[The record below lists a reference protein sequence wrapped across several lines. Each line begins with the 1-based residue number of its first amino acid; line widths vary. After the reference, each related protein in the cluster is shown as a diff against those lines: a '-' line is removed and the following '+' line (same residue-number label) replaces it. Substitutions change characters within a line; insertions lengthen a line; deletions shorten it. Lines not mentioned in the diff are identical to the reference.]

1 MREENPIPAAYLLEN
16 FHVWQNL
23 IPSETVEKI
32 STLISKINSLL
43 ADSQEKDIDQ
53 KSNFSIDSNE
63 NRSESNKDSVS
74 PFDSIISEIDESTN
88 FPVQTQF

>member
-1 MREENPIPAAYLLEN
+1 M
-16 FHVWQNL
+16 
-23 IPSETVEKI
+23 
-32 STLISKINSLL
+32 